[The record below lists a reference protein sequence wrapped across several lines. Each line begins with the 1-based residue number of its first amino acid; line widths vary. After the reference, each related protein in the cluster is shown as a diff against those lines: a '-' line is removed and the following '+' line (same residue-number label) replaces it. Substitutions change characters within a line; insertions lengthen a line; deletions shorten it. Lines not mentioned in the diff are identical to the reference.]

1 LDIESIVEDLFKI
14 DKNIRYVGVVDEE
27 FRLLASSMRE
37 GKKTMTSEQ
46 FDREFMSVVPPVIVG
61 GAHRLR
67 EFCGALKGMVIRYE
81 KVAVAFYPI
90 AHYVAILSL
99 EPEVEMPF
107 LDKTAAA
114 VQEVMKRIL

>member
-1 LDIESIVEDLFKI
+1 MDIESIVDDLFKI
-14 DKNIRYVGVVDEE
+14 DKNIRYVAVVDEE

-37 GKKTMTSEQ
+37 GKKTMTSEE

-67 EFCGALKGMVIRYE
+67 EYCGSLKGMVIRYE
-81 KVAVAFYPI
+81 KVAVTLYPV
-90 AHYVAILSL
+90 AHYVVIMSL

-107 LDKTAAA
+107 LDKTAVA
-114 VQEVMKRIL
+114 VQEIMKRVL